1 MAADLIFFIYAYK
14 LTHITSLSCK
24 KLKII
29 FTLKRGDKGQFL
41 CIQKNIKSAAIFE
54 QDILVKETCPSR
66 KLALQGI
73 ARRD

>member
-1 MAADLIFFIYAYK
+1 MAAHLIFFIIYAYR

-29 FTLKRGDKGQFL
+29 FTLKRGDKGQFI

-54 QDILVKETCPSR
+54 QGLLVKETCPGR
-66 KLALQGI
+66 NCKT
-73 ARRD
+73 